1 MLSDHQQEQVWTGW
15 LESEIRAA
23 YFADLVQRFQGVQKA
38 LVVLSLFLS
47 SGATITLLTTIVP
60 PQLGW
65 VKPLLTLLAAA
76 ISLWSLVAKYERSAT
91 ECADL
96 HFRWN
101 KLAMAYEDLWG
112 NMYEDEAAGTLNQL
126 REEDASIS
134 KSSTSMPS
142 YVGLLRKA
150 QKNILMHHQHQLAA

>member
-1 MLSDHQQEQVWTGW
+1 MLSDYQQEHVWTGW
-15 LESEIRAA
+15 LAAEIRAA
-23 YFADLVQRFQGVQKA
+23 YFADLVQRFQSVQKF
-38 LVVLSLFLS
+38 LVVLSLLLS

-76 ISLWSLVAKYERSAT
+76 VSLWSLVAKYERSAT

-101 KLAMAYEDLWG
+101 KVGMAYENLWG
-112 NMYEDEAAGTLNQL
+112 NMYADEASEILNQL
-126 REEDASIS
+126 RQEDASI
-134 KSSTSMPS
+134 
-142 YVGLLRKA
+142 
-150 QKNILMHHQHQLAA
+150 